1 MVIPS
6 WRGAILPGIT
16 RADKFSWKRY
26 AFASTRGVMQ
36 PMEDSE
42 FDDPEAPS
50 KSRRKRDMLALQKLG
65 EELLA
70 FPVATLQDMGL
81 PEPLFEA
88 IETARRIKAHG
99 GRRRQLQYIGKLMRN
114 LDTASIREA
123 IASRRQQQSTHTR
136 AFHRLEGL
144 REALIDDADA
154 ALAVVFEEFP
164 AADRQHLRRLA
175 RQARTER
182 DNHQPPR
189 AARVLFRYLRDL
201 QEQSNLNGN
210 GTRTRD

>member
-1 MVIPS
+1 
-6 WRGAILPGIT
+6 
-16 RADKFSWKRY
+16 
-26 AFASTRGVMQ
+26 MQ
-36 PMEDSE
+36 DPESDQ
-42 FDDPEAPS
+42 PEAPS
-50 KSRRKRDMLALQKLG
+50 KSRRKRDMLELQKLG
-65 EELLA
+65 EELLT
-70 FPVATLQDMGL
+70 FPDAALREMGL

-114 LDTASIREA
+114 LDTAPIREA
-123 IASRRQQQSTHTR
+123 IASRQQQESTHTR

-144 REALIDDADA
+144 RETLIDEPDA
-154 ALAVVFEEFP
+154 ALAGVLEDYP

-189 AARVLFRYLRDL
+189 AARALFRYLRDL
-201 QEQSNLNGN
+201 QEQSG
-210 GTRTRD
+210 